1 MLSIVMDALRGLI
14 GGGLLLPPVGSS
26 WHAVRLGAQIR
37 QSHLAG
43 HSLWIAKA
51 TALAERARDAPLA
64 THADCPGRSHY
75 RYKQDR
81 STDASQSAR

>member
-1 MLSIVMDALRGLI
+1 MDALRGLI

-75 RYKQDR
+75 RYKQDC

>member
-1 MLSIVMDALRGLI
+1 MDALRGLI

-43 HSLWIAKA
+43 YSLSIAKA